1 MARLSKD
8 ALGSMAPPLPP
19 VGVVEKVLSPSDVIP
34 DGDFA
39 GLTYEDVM
47 GMTEAAVHDA
57 YANLSIEGVC
67 AVHDMVLA
75 EIMAVANDY
84 KGAAFAHEAAIRFG
98 QTLMPYLVTPTP
110 SLNKAWSELLRMRSS
125 WERGE
130 TDE

>member
-1 MARLSKD
+1 MARRPATKV
-8 ALGSMAPPLPP
+8 APPAPP
-19 VGVVEKVLSPSDVIP
+19 PQVELERALDPSDLIT

-39 GLTYEDVM
+39 GMTYEEVM
-47 GMTEAAVHDA
+47 ATTEAAIHDA
-57 YANLSIEGVC
+57 YSNLSIEGVC

-75 EIMAVANDY
+75 EILAVANGY

-98 QTLMPYLVTPTP
+98 QTLMPYLTTPTP
-110 SLNKAWSELLRMRSS
+110 SLNKAWGELLRVRSS